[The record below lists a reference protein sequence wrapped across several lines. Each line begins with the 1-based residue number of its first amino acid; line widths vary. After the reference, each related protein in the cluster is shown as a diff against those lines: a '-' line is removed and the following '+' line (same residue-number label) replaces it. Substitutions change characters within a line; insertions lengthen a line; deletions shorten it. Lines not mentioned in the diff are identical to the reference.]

1 MSFLYGMFQGIN
13 DRDEWWSQRPVSM
26 FEGAPFRLNQYM
38 TRNRFHEIT
47 CKIHFTD
54 KKTPTVASN
63 GFVDWFHGVREML
76 DAFNNHYDRN
86 YVASWI
92 SCLDESMSSWLSK
105 YCPGFMVCH
114 TSLTLL
120 AMNTTQLPMAMVAN
134 Q

>member
-1 MSFLYGMFQGIN
+1 
-13 DRDEWWSQRPVSM
+13 
-26 FEGAPFRLNQYM
+26 M